1 MIKKLLLIVMLAL
14 TSFAYEI
21 VINETIKLEKKH
33 TLTRDD
39 SSNIITDSTTG
50 MMWKDD
56 YKVKKTWNE
65 AKGYCQDLK
74 MGGYDD
80 WRLPAINE
88 LESIADYRQYKP
100 AIKAGFDNIT
110 SHIYWSSSTDIS
122 NSNDAWF
129 LLFENGRSYTLD
141 KTNIYNVK
149 CVRVEKKK
157 PLELKKKGDVVTDNG
172 TGIVWQD
179 SSEVASLQKD
189 YSGAR
194 KYCEELALD
203 GKDDWYL
210 PSAEQLLTITDKE
223 KFNPS
228 IKKGFKNTASEGYWS
243 SSIHATHQER
253 VWYVHFGYGFS
264 SDYGS
269 KESNHYVRCARAGHH
284 NGLSFNSLVSKL
296 VEKEMHTIPKPST
309 RKHLEDRVLKQALEI
324 TWGKPILT
332 KFKYNKRKGYFSASL
347 SFEGKLDFEQD
358 VSIKISKKE
367 HINFKRNFKN
377 LTPEA
382 IFEYDGSSVKLKDIR
397 VVHKEKPYSIK
408 LIDKNIEDIK
418 EAVSIGNDIKFDK
431 K

>member
-1 MIKKLLLIVMLAL
+1 MIKKLLLIVTVAL

-21 VINETIKLEKKH
+21 VVNETIKLEKKS

-56 YKVKKTWNE
+56 YKVQKNWSE
-65 AKGYCQDLK
+65 ANAYCEDLV

-88 LESIADYRQYKP
+88 LESIADYTRHKP
-100 AIKAGFDNIT
+100 AIKIGFDNVT
-110 SHIYWSSSTDIS
+110 SHIYWSSSTDVS
-122 NSNDAWF
+122 NSNDAWY

-141 KTNIYNVK
+141 KSNSYNVK
-149 CVRVEKKK
+149 CVRTEQKK
-157 PLELKKKGDVVTDNG
+157 PSEIKRKGDVVTDSG
-172 TGIVWQD
+172 TGIMWQD
-179 SSEVASLQKD
+179 NIEAASLQKD
-189 YSGAR
+189 YSGAK
-194 KYCEELALD
+194 KYCEDLALD
-203 GKDDWYL
+203 GYDDWYL
-210 PSAEQLLTITDKE
+210 PTAAQLLTITDKE

-228 IKKGFKNTASEGYWS
+228 IRKGFKNTASEDYWS
-243 SSIHATHQER
+243 SSIHAAHQER

-269 KESNHYVRCARAGHH
+269 KEINRHVRCARAG
-284 NGLSFNSLVSKL
+284 NNKEQSFNALVSKL
-296 VEKEMHTIPKPST
+296 VEDEMQTIPKPST
-309 RKHLEDRVLKQALEI
+309 KKHLEDRVLKKAIEI

-332 KFKYNKRKGYFSASL
+332 KFEYNGRKGYFVATL

-358 VSIKISKKE
+358 VSIEVSKKE

-382 IFEYDGSSVKLKDIR
+382 VFEYDGSSVTLKDVR
-397 VVHKEKPYSIK
+397 VFYEEKPYSMK
-408 LIDKNIEDIK
+408 FIDKNIEDIK
-418 EAVSIGNDIKFDK
+418 EAVSISNDIKFD
-431 K
+431 